1 MRRSPD
7 LFTMDLFKVPAPRQ
21 PSPGALAVGP
31 ALRGVLSDML
41 KSSSL
46 NRSEVASRMS
56 ELTGQEISKHQL
68 DAWTAESRE
77 AWRFPLEFLPAAE
90 VACQSHE
97 ITAWLAEIRGC
108 KILVGKE
115 AIDAE
120 IGKLERIKEEAS
132 RRVKALKQ
140 AMGELG

>member
-1 MRRSPD
+1 MRRPD
-7 LFTMDLFKVPAPRQ
+7 LFTMDLFEVPTPRQ

-97 ITAWLAEIRGC
+97 ITSWLAEIRGC

-140 AMGELG
+140 AQATGEL